1 MRLDGT
7 TSFTNS
13 VNHVDSADSASSEIN
28 SSAPRVAYFP
38 DSFHEVNG
46 VAHTSRHFESFARR
60 RNLPFLC
67 VRAGDR
73 AQAITKEGSVWTL
86 ELPRGFLSFAL
97 EKDLRFDPA
106 FLRHIPLIGEVLE
119 RFQPDLIHI
128 TGPSEVGM
136 LGAGLAHHLDLPL
149 AASWHTNVHEYL
161 ARRSNWFLRVLPR
174 RQSAATGQ
182 KIEDLTMAAAS
193 IFYSGAR
200 VLFAPNPELCR
211 LLEQSTGRPCH
222 LMPRGVDAE
231 LFHPEKQKRNPEDR
245 DQILGYVGRLS
256 VEKNVKLLARVQAE
270 LEKAGHRSFRFVIV
284 GHGTEQAW
292 LRRRLPRAEFTGV
305 LKGEELSTAY
315 ANMDLFVFP
324 SHTDTFGNVV
334 LEALASG
341 VPAIVTPD
349 GGPCTIVRDGETGCV
364 VRDEQFATAVA
375 GILADPVKHA
385 AMREAARAYAVTAS
399 WESVFEGIYDAYE
412 TILPQHVRA
421 GQGRKNSAKVV
432 SVAGG
437 ESA

>member
-1 MRLDGT
+1 M
-7 TSFTNS
+7 
-13 VNHVDSADSASSEIN
+13 
-28 SSAPRVAYFP
+28 PRVAYFP

-46 VAHTSRHFESFARR
+46 VAHTSRHFEAFARR

-73 AQAITKEGSVWTL
+73 TPAVLEDGNVWTL

-106 FLRHIPLIGEVLE
+106 YLRHIPLIGEVLA

-136 LGAGLAHHLDLPL
+136 LGAGLAYHLSLPL

-161 ARRSNWFLRVLPR
+161 ARRSDWLLRLLPK
-174 RQSAATGQ
+174 RQSNAAGQ
-182 KIEDLTMAAAS
+182 KIEDLAMAVAAK
-193 IFYSGAR
+193 FYSAAR
-200 VLFAPNPELCR
+200 VLFAPNPELCA
-211 LLEQSTGRPCH
+211 LLERTTGRPCY

-231 LFHPEKQKRNPEDR
+231 LFHPAKRKRDAGDR
-245 DQILGYVGRLS
+245 EAVLGFVGRLS
-256 VEKNVKLLARVQAE
+256 VEKNVALLAQVQE
-270 LEKAGHRSFRFVIV
+270 KLEQRGHRSFRFLIV
-284 GHGTEQAW
+284 GHGGEEGW
-292 LRRRLPRAEFTGV
+292 LRERLPRADFTGV
-305 LKGEELSTAY
+305 LHGEELAAAY

-349 GGPCTIVRDGETGCV
+349 GGPPTIVRDGETGRIV
-364 VRDEQFATAVA
+364 PDAEFALAAAEV
-375 GILADPVKHA
+375 LADPAKHA
-385 AMREAARAYAVTAS
+385 AMRLAARDYALTMS
-399 WESVFEGIYDAYE
+399 WDSVFEGVYAAYE
-412 TILPQHVRA
+412 KMLPQREQTA
-421 GQGRKNSAKVV
+421 G
-432 SVAGG
+432 
-437 ESA
+437 